1 MQHGDGTLAHDNEEA
16 LAGWPSNASD
26 DGQNNF
32 ADNRTTRVTRGSLA
46 QPHKD
51 NRKTNHNHSPT
62 CTCTFP
68 TPVTMPLHRGGASS
82 SVAVFAFVA
91 LVSAYAL
98 GAVTGSLLSR
108 REDDKTTTAR
118 ANNRKE
124 NRKTKKTN
132 EEAET
137 SEELSPISFI
147 PIGKISSVYRLC
159 VGTPRQGLLAPNCRG
174 RIELSPA
181 LLSADSILGLD
192 GYSHVWVVFVFHLN
206 TNAKIVKQS
215 AEAAVA
221 ASGAGGKKKA
231 KGGSRQ
237 FPAKI
242 APPALG
248 GKKVGLFSTRTPH
261 RPNPIGLT
269 LCKIDS
275 ISRGKDPSQPFYINV
290 SGLDLV
296 DGTPVLDI
304 KPFVPTYD
312 TAIDPDKI
320 SDSNCIPDGVTVPH
334 WVGSGLE
341 KRRDVTF
348 AHGALDQLEDI
359 VYNDGTALDFYGIH
373 TGRDASLDD
382 SLNAIQGAISQVLA
396 IDVRSKWQT
405 GKARKGKFQ
414 AEKAKR
420 VKSVMDKGNPIDNG
434 AANSAG
440 SDSNDDDNVLC
451 TQQLDNLLIKY
462 SIRAPEG
469 AGKDDEVTQ
478 GSGANDVVE
487 VREIEVLRSAGDN
500 NAANG
505 TKTKRNVEER
515 TEKNTEDVGTNDCD
529 AKDGPSTPQK
539 VESSHK
545 DDGAGENRDNSGPPQ
560 EFGALKNYW
569 AERGEAHTPKGL
581 TPTASAEQL
590 SADKANGRALTFSNR
605 RTLTPPRLNDLSATA
620 SRNSIET
627 KEEGEDTTATETETS
642 P

>member
-1 MQHGDGTLAHDNEEA
+1 
-16 LAGWPSNASD
+16 
-26 DGQNNF
+26 
-32 ADNRTTRVTRGSLA
+32 
-46 QPHKD
+46 
-51 NRKTNHNHSPT
+51 
-62 CTCTFP
+62 
-68 TPVTMPLHRGGASS
+68 MPPYRGGASS
-82 SVAVFAFVA
+82 SVAVTAFAA

-98 GAVTGSLLSR
+98 GAATASLLSR
-108 REDDKTTTAR
+108 REDEKTTTTR
-118 ANNRKE
+118 ADNRKE
-124 NRKTKKTN
+124 NRKTKKKTKN
-132 EEAET
+132 EGQSTSNNSKREDEADS
-137 SEELSPISFI
+137 SEELSSISLL

-206 TNAKIVKQS
+206 TNSKIVKQS
-215 AEAAVA
+215 AEAATA
-221 ASGAGGKKKA
+221 ASGAGKKKA

-304 KPFVPTYD
+304 KPFVPHYD
-312 TAIDPDKI
+312 TVIDPEKI
-320 SDSNCIPDGVTVPH
+320 GDSNCIPDGVMVPH

-341 KRRDVTF
+341 KRREVTF
-348 AHGALDQLEDI
+348 TPDALGQLKSI
-359 VYNDGTALDFYGIH
+359 IQTDGTALDFYGIH
-373 TGRDASLDD
+373 TGRDTSIDD

-420 VKSVMDKGNPIDNG
+420 VKALMDKGHSKDEIAT
-434 AANSAG
+434 AAV
-440 SDSNDDDNVLC
+440 DDDDNVLC

-462 SIRAPEG
+462 SIRAPKG
-469 AGKDDEVTQ
+469 AGEEDKVAQ

-487 VREIEVLRSAGDN
+487 VREIEVIRSTGESA
-500 NAANG
+500 
-505 TKTKRNVEER
+505 TKTSRFAAQRAVKER
-515 TEKNTEDVGTNDCD
+515 EDAETANEDNLD
-529 AKDGPSTPQK
+529 NPSTPQK
-539 VESSHK
+539 MESSHE
-545 DDGAGENRDNSGPPQ
+545 DDGTGDSRDDSGPPQ

-569 AERGEAHTPKGL
+569 AERGVTHTPKGL

-590 SADKANGRALTFSNR
+590 SADRASGRALTFSNR
-605 RTLTPPRLNDLSATA
+605 RTLTPPRLNGLSAA
-620 SRNSIET
+620 ARRNSSDA
-627 KEEGEDTTATETETS
+627 KEEGVDTATTTAPETS

>member
-1 MQHGDGTLAHDNEEA
+1 MA
-16 LAGWPSNASD
+16 
-26 DGQNNF
+26 
-32 ADNRTTRVTRGSLA
+32 VT
-46 QPHKD
+46 
-51 NRKTNHNHSPT
+51 
-62 CTCTFP
+62 
-68 TPVTMPLHRGGASS
+68 
-82 SVAVFAFVA
+82 AFVA

-108 REDDKTTTAR
+108 REDDKTNTTR
-118 ANNRKE
+118 ADNRKE
-124 NRKTKKTN
+124 NRKTKKTKN
-132 EEAET
+132 GGQGTSNNGKREDEADT
-137 SEELSPISFI
+137 SEELSSIRLI
-147 PIGKISSVYRLC
+147 PIGNISSVYRLC

-192 GYSHVWVVFVFHLN
+192 GYSHLWVVFVFHLN
-206 TNAKIVKQS
+206 TNSKIVKQS
-215 AEAAVA
+215 AEAANA
-221 ASGAGGKKKA
+221 ASGAGKKKA

-275 ISRGKDPSQPFYINV
+275 IRRGKDPSQPFYINV

-304 KPFVPTYD
+304 KPFVPHYD
-312 TAIDPDKI
+312 TVIDPEKI
-320 SDSNCIPDGVTVPH
+320 GDSNCIPDGVTVPH

-341 KRRDVTF
+341 KRREVTF
-348 AHGALDQLEDI
+348 APGALDQLTSI
-359 VYNDGTALDFYGIH
+359 VRDEGTALDFYGIH
-373 TGRDASLDD
+373 SGRDASIDD

-420 VKSVMDKGNPIDNG
+420 VKSVMDKDKGNSIDSG
-434 AANSAG
+434 ATNAAAV
-440 SDSNDDDNVLC
+440 DDDDDNVLC

-469 AGKDDEVTQ
+469 AGEDDEVTR

-487 VREIEVLRSAGDN
+487 VREIEVLRSTGEN
-500 NAANG
+500 NATVG
-505 TKTKRNVEER
+505 TKAKRIAEARAEKK
-515 TEKNTEDVGTNDCD
+515 TEGVGMNDSN
-529 AKDGPSTPQK
+529 AKDGLSTPQK
-539 VESSHK
+539 MDNGHEG
-545 DDGAGENRDNSGPPQ
+545 DGGAGDNRDNSDTQ

-569 AERGEAHTPKGL
+569 AERGVTHTPKGL

-590 SADKANGRALTFSNR
+590 SAERTSGRALTFSNR
-605 RTLTPPRLNDLSATA
+605 RTLTPPRLNGLSTA
-620 SRNSIET
+620 ARRNSSET
-627 KEEGEDTTATETETS
+627 KEEGGDTTATSASTTS

>member
-1 MQHGDGTLAHDNEEA
+1 MKV
-16 LAGWPSNASD
+16 ASFLSRPATWD
-26 DGQNNF
+26 DKTNTTR
-32 ADNRTTRVTRGSLA
+32 ADNR
-46 QPHKD
+46 
-51 NRKTNHNHSPT
+51 
-62 CTCTFP
+62 
-68 TPVTMPLHRGGASS
+68 
-82 SVAVFAFVA
+82 
-91 LVSAYAL
+91 
-98 GAVTGSLLSR
+98 
-108 REDDKTTTAR
+108 
-118 ANNRKE
+118 KE
-124 NRKTKKTN
+124 SRKTKKTKN
-132 EEAET
+132 GGQGTSNNGRREGEADS
-137 SEELSPISFI
+137 SEELSSINLI

-206 TNAKIVKQS
+206 TNSKIVKQS
-215 AEAAVA
+215 AEAATV

-269 LCKIDS
+269 LCKIDF
-275 ISRGKDPSQPFYINV
+275 ISRGNDPSQPFYINV

-304 KPFVPTYD
+304 KPFVPHYD
-312 TAIDPDKI
+312 TVIDPEKI
-320 SDSNCIPDGVTVPH
+320 GDSNCIPDGVTVPH

-341 KRRDVTF
+341 KRREVTF
-348 AHGALDQLEDI
+348 APGALDQLTSI
-359 VYNDGTALDFYGIH
+359 VRNEGTALDFFGIH
-373 TGRDASLDD
+373 SGRDASIDD

-420 VKSVMDKGNPIDNG
+420 VKSVMEKGNSIDSG
-434 AANSAG
+434 ATNSAAV
-440 SDSNDDDNVLC
+440 DNDDDNVLC

-469 AGKDDEVTQ
+469 AGKDDEVTR

-487 VREIEVLRSAGDN
+487 VREIEVLRSAGEN
-500 NAANG
+500 NATVG
-505 TKTKRNVEER
+505 TKAKRIEEKR
-515 TEKNTEDVGTNDCD
+515 AEKKTEDVGMSDSN
-529 AKDGPSTPQK
+529 AKDGLSTPQTMDSGH
-539 VESSHK
+539 EG
-545 DDGAGENRDNSGPPQ
+545 DGSAGDSRDNSGPPQ

-569 AERGEAHTPKGL
+569 AERGVAHTPKGL

-590 SADKANGRALTFSNR
+590 SADRASGRALTFSNR
-605 RTLTPPRLNDLSATA
+605 RTLTPPRLNGLSAA
-620 SRNSIET
+620 ARRNSSET
-627 KEEGEDTTATETETS
+627 KEEGGDTTATSASATS
-642 P
+642 PQPYKQS

>member
-1 MQHGDGTLAHDNEEA
+1 
-16 LAGWPSNASD
+16 
-26 DGQNNF
+26 
-32 ADNRTTRVTRGSLA
+32 
-46 QPHKD
+46 
-51 NRKTNHNHSPT
+51 
-62 CTCTFP
+62 
-68 TPVTMPLHRGGASS
+68 MPPYRGGASS
-82 SVAVFAFVA
+82 SVAVTAFVA
-91 LVSAYAL
+91 LASAYAL
-98 GAVTGSLLSR
+98 GAATASLLSR
-108 REDDKTTTAR
+108 REDEKTTTAR
-118 ANNRKE
+118 ADNRKE
-124 NRKTKKTN
+124 NRKTKKTKN
-132 EEAET
+132 EGQGTSNSSKREDEADS
-137 SEELSPISFI
+137 SEELSSISLI
-147 PIGKISSVYRLC
+147 PIGKIASVYRLC

-206 TNAKIVKQS
+206 TNSKIVKQS
-215 AEAAVA
+215 VEAAAA

-275 ISRGKDPSQPFYINV
+275 VSRGKDPSQPFHINV

-304 KPFVPTYD
+304 KPFVPHYD
-312 TAIDPDKI
+312 TVIDPEKI
-320 SDSNCIPDGVTVPH
+320 GDSNCIPDGVTVPH

-348 AHGALDQLEDI
+348 TPGALGQLESI
-359 VYNDGTALDFYGIH
+359 VQNDGTALDFYGIH
-373 TGRDASLDD
+373 TGRDASIDD

-420 VKSVMDKGNPIDNG
+420 VKSVTDKGNSIDGG
-434 AANSAG
+434 ATNSAAV
-440 SDSNDDDNVLC
+440 DNDDDNVLC

-462 SIRAPEG
+462 SIRAPEET
-469 AGKDDEVTQ
+469 GKDDEVTR

-487 VREIEVLRSAGDN
+487 VREIEVLRSTGDS
-500 NAANG
+500 
-505 TKTKRNVEER
+505 
-515 TEKNTEDVGTNDCD
+515 
-529 AKDGPSTPQK
+529 PSTPQK
-539 VESSHK
+539 IKSSHE
-545 DDGAGENRDNSGPPQ
+545 DDGAGDSRDDSGPPQ

-569 AERGEAHTPKGL
+569 AERGVAHTPKGL
-581 TPTASAEQL
+581 TPTVSAEQL
-590 SADKANGRALTFSNR
+590 SADRASGFSDRAFTFSNR
-605 RTLTPPRLNDLSATA
+605 RTLTPPRLNGLSAA
-620 SRNSIET
+620 VRRNSSET
-627 KEEGEDTTATETETS
+627 KEEGGDIAATTAPETS

>member
-1 MQHGDGTLAHDNEEA
+1 MA
-16 LAGWPSNASD
+16 
-26 DGQNNF
+26 
-32 ADNRTTRVTRGSLA
+32 VT
-46 QPHKD
+46 
-51 NRKTNHNHSPT
+51 
-62 CTCTFP
+62 
-68 TPVTMPLHRGGASS
+68 
-82 SVAVFAFVA
+82 AFVA
-91 LVSAYAL
+91 LLSAYAL

-108 REDDKTTTAR
+108 REDDKTNTTR
-118 ANNRKE
+118 ADNRKE
-124 NRKTKKTN
+124 NRKTKKTKN
-132 EEAET
+132 GGQDTSNNGKREDEADT
-137 SEELSPISFI
+137 SEELSSISLI

-206 TNAKIVKQS
+206 TNSKIVKQS
-215 AEAAVA
+215 AEAATV

-275 ISRGKDPSQPFYINV
+275 ISRGKDPSQPFHINV

-296 DGTPVLDI
+296 HGTPVLDI
-304 KPFVPTYD
+304 KPFVPHYD
-312 TAIDPDKI
+312 TVIDPEKI
-320 SDSNCIPDGVTVPH
+320 GDSNCIPDGVTVPH
-334 WVGSGLE
+334 WVGSGLV
-341 KRRDVTF
+341 KRREVTF
-348 AHGALDQLEDI
+348 APGALNQLTSIVRNED
-359 VYNDGTALDFYGIH
+359 TALDFYGTH
-373 TGRDASLDD
+373 TGRDSSVDD
-382 SLNAIQGAISQVLA
+382 SLNSIQGAISQVLA

-420 VKSVMDKGNPIDNG
+420 VKSMMDKGNSIDGG
-434 AANSAG
+434 ATNAAAVDN
-440 SDSNDDDNVLC
+440 DDDDDDDDDNVLC

-462 SIRAPEG
+462 SIRAPEK
-469 AGKDDEVTQ
+469 AGEDDEVTQ

-487 VREIEVLRSAGDN
+487 VREIEVLRSTGEN
-500 NAANG
+500 NSANG
-505 TKTKRNVEER
+505 TKTKKRA
-515 TEKNTEDVGTNDCD
+515 EKKIEDVGMNDSN
-529 AKDGPSTPQK
+529 AEDGPSTPQK
-539 VESSHK
+539 MDNGHEG
-545 DDGAGENRDNSGPPQ
+545 DGGAGDSRDDSGPPQ

-569 AERGEAHTPKGL
+569 AERGVTHTPKGL

-590 SADKANGRALTFSNR
+590 SADRASGRALTFSNR
-605 RTLTPPRLNDLSATA
+605 RTLTPPRLNGLSAA
-620 SRNSIET
+620 ARRNSSET
-627 KEEGEDTTATETETS
+627 KEDGGDTTTTS
-642 P
+642 TTASSP

>member
-1 MQHGDGTLAHDNEEA
+1 MA
-16 LAGWPSNASD
+16 
-26 DGQNNF
+26 
-32 ADNRTTRVTRGSLA
+32 VT
-46 QPHKD
+46 
-51 NRKTNHNHSPT
+51 
-62 CTCTFP
+62 
-68 TPVTMPLHRGGASS
+68 
-82 SVAVFAFVA
+82 AFVA

-108 REDDKTTTAR
+108 REDDKTNTTR
-118 ANNRKE
+118 ADNRKE
-124 NRKTKKTN
+124 NRKTKKTKN
-132 EEAET
+132 GGQDTSNNGKHEDEADT
-137 SEELSPISFI
+137 SEELSSISLI

-206 TNAKIVKQS
+206 TNSKIVKQS
-215 AEAAVA
+215 AEAATV

-269 LCKIDS
+269 LCKVDS
-275 ISRGKDPSQPFYINV
+275 ISRGKGPSQPFYINV

-304 KPFVPTYD
+304 KPFVPHYD
-312 TAIDPDKI
+312 TVIDPEKI
-320 SDSNCIPDGVTVPH
+320 GDSNCMPDGVTVPH

-341 KRRDVTF
+341 KRREVTF
-348 AHGALDQLEDI
+348 APGALDQLKSI
-359 VYNDGTALDFYGIH
+359 VENDGTALDFYGIH
-373 TGRDASLDD
+373 TGRDASIDD
-382 SLNAIQGAISQVLA
+382 SLHAIQGAISQVLA

-420 VKSVMDKGNPIDNG
+420 VKDVMDRGNSKDEIPT
-434 AANSAG
+434 AAA
-440 SDSNDDDNVLC
+440 DNDDNNVLC

-462 SIRAPEG
+462 SIRAPDE
-469 AGKDDEVTQ
+469 AGKDDEVTK

-487 VREIEVLRSAGDN
+487 VHEIKVLRSTGEK
-500 NAANG
+500 NATNG
-505 TKTKRNVEER
+505 VKAKRNEER
-515 TEKNTEDVGTNDCD
+515 AEKKIEDVDMSD
-529 AKDGPSTPQK
+529 SDDSDSPSTPQK
-539 VESSHK
+539 MESSNEG
-545 DDGAGENRDNSGPPQ
+545 DGGAGNSRDNSGPPQ

-569 AERGEAHTPKGL
+569 AERGVAHTPKGL

-590 SADKANGRALTFSNR
+590 SADRASGRALTFSNR
-605 RTLTPPRLNDLSATA
+605 RTLTPPRLNGLSAA
-620 SRNSIET
+620 ARRNSSET
-627 KEEGEDTTATETETS
+627 KEEGGDTTAASASASASATS